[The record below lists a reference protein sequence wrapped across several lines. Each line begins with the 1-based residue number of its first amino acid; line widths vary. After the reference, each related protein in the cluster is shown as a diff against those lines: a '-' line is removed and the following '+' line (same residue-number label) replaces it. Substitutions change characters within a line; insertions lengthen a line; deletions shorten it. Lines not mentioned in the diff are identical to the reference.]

1 MSWSELIN
9 AFVVIFVVLDPL
21 GVAVLFGAMAHDVP
35 TPARRHMARKG
46 VLLAAGIL
54 LVFSCTGNYL
64 LDALGISLPAFKI
77 AGGLLLFLLAIDMVF
92 ARHSGLRSATHHEQR
107 EAQDKQDLSVFP
119 LAFPLIA
126 GPGAITTILLL
137 LGSGK
142 DGNFYFMDIIGLL
155 ALVLLLTYW
164 SLLATASITRL
175 LGETGIN
182 VIDRL
187 LGVILSA
194 LAVQYVIDGIHASF
208 RI

>member
-1 MSWSELIN
+1 MNWGELIN
-9 AFVVIFVVLDPL
+9 AFVVLFVVLDPL
-21 GVAVLFGAMAHDVP
+21 GVAVLFGALAHEVP
-35 TPARRHMARKG
+35 ESSRRHMARKG

-54 LVFSCTGNYL
+54 LVFACTGTYL

-92 ARHSGLRSATHHEQR
+92 ARHSGLRSTTHHEQR
-107 EAQDKQDLSVFP
+107 EAQDRQDLSVFP

-126 GPGAITTILLL
+126 GPGAMTTILLL

-142 DGNFYFMDIIGLL
+142 GGSVYFIGIIALL

-175 LGETGIN
+175 LGATGIN

-208 RI
+208 RL